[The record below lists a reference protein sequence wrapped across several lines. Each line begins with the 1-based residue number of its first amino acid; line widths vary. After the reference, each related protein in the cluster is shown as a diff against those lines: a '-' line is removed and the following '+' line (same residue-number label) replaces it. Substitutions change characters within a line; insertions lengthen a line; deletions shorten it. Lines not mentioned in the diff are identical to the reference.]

1 MRLFAST
8 QEVQSPCPVYSLR
21 PLKVVARPYAATFR
35 VFIPYPTPR
44 VLWGPILPQ
53 DRSRLVQDEETLV
66 RSGIHSRR
74 RAMSNLGVEDL
85 ERELALVGE
94 EANTAVT

>member
-1 MRLFAST
+1 MGIAFIVGFAH
-8 QEVQSPCPVYSLR
+8 PG
-21 PLKVVARPYAATFR
+21 
-35 VFIPYPTPR
+35 

-74 RAMSNLGVEDL
+74 RAMTNLGVEDPD
-85 ERELALVGE
+85 RELALVGE
-94 EANTAVT
+94 EKPSTPIEND